1 MCYNCK
7 NVLIIEKDRK
17 QLNVLWIYITIVIEK
32 LISIRKDIYLIIYI
46 CKLLQNRYNHYIY
59 ILIITKLKKNNVEK
73 FKL

>member
-32 LISIRKDIYLIIYI
+32 LISIRRDIYLIIYN
-46 CKLLQNRYNHYIY
+46 LQ
-59 ILIITKLKKNNVEK
+59 IT
-73 FKL
+73 

>member
-32 LISIRKDIYLIIYI
+32 LISIRRDIYLIIYI
-46 CKLLQNRYNHYIY
+46 CKLLKINIIIISIY
-59 ILIITKLKKNNVEK
+59 
-73 FKL
+73 